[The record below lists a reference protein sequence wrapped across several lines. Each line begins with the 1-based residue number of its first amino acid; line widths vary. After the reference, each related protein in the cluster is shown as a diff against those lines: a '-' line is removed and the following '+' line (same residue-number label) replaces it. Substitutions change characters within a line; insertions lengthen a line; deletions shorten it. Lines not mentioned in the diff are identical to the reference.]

1 MENTAIILIAIALFF
16 LVIIVGLLTILI
28 FKLMTKDQQ
37 VSNSQQVSTG
47 EPPHPDLSRSEYHPG
62 ILERIKNL
70 EHIKPKRSD
79 LFCPNHPEEPGEVT
93 CGICDKLFCKSCI
106 KPFKSLHFCKEH
118 IPLIMRHD
126 WEEVLTLKTSTEN
139 PEDGVE
145 LFEAK
150 KRLFEDKNIPTYV
163 ETHYKINV
171 DQDYIETYLVV
182 LATSED
188 VEKVKEYLTP
198 TSLK

>member
-28 FKLMTKDQQ
+28 FKLISKDKQI
-37 VSNSQQVSTG
+37 NESQKMPTG
-47 EPPHPDLSRSEYHPG
+47 EAPHPDVSRSEFHPG
-62 ILERIKNL
+62 ILERIKTL

-93 CGICDKLFCKSCI
+93 CGICDKLFCKSCV

-118 IPLIMRHD
+118 IPLIMRHE

-139 PEDGVE
+139 PEDGVV

-150 KRLFEDKNIPTYV
+150 KRLFEEQNIPTYV

-171 DQDYIETYLVV
+171 DQDCIETYLVV
-182 LATSED
+182 LAISEN
-188 VEKVKEYLTP
+188 VEKVKEHLTP
-198 TSLK
+198 TN